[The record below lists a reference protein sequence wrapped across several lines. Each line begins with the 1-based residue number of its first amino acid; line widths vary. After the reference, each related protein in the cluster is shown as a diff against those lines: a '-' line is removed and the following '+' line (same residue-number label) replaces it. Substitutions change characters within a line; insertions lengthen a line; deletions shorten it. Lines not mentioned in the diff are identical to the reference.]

1 MGKPD
6 FNSGSLPG
14 PEYGSIPFFMP
25 RRNLLRAVLLGLF
38 FAHARAADPA
48 AEMAAAATAWL
59 QSLEPAQRSQAVFAV
74 GDSERENWNYVPV
87 TRKGVKLGDMTG
99 TQQAQARRL
108 LAAGLSQRGQL
119 QVEAIIALENVLF
132 AIEGSARRN
141 PQLYFFTVFG
151 APGSP
156 APWGWRVEGHHLSI
170 NFTLA
175 DGRISATP
183 TFFGANPAEVRV
195 DHPQKGRRALV
206 EEEDQ
211 GRALVK
217 SFDTGQF
224 SAALIADRAPNEIVT
239 ENDRQVKPPEPAGLA
254 YARMTPDQQA
264 QLRALVEVYAGRLR
278 PDLAAT
284 EMQAIA
290 SRGWDHVHFAWAG
303 GREKGE
309 GHYYRIQGPAFLIE
323 YDNTQNR
330 ANHIHTTWRN
340 FTGDFGR
347 DLLSEHYRRDHP
359 ATR

>member
-1 MGKPD
+1 
-6 FNSGSLPG
+6 
-14 PEYGSIPFFMP
+14 MP
-25 RRNLLRAVLLGLF
+25 RRNLFRAVFLGLF
-38 FAHARAADPA
+38 LTQLRAADPA
-48 AEMAAAATAWL
+48 ADMAAAATAWL

-87 TRKGVKLGDMTG
+87 ARKGVKLGDMTDA
-99 TQQAQARRL
+99 QQALARRL

-195 DHPQKGRRALV
+195 DHAQKGRRALAG
-206 EEEDQ
+206 EEDL
-211 GRALVK
+211 GRALVQ
-217 SFDTGQF
+217 SFDADQLR
-224 SAALIADRAPNEIVT
+224 AVLIADRAPNEIIT
-239 ENDRQVKPPEPAGLA
+239 ENDRQVKPLEPAGLA
-254 YARMTPDQQA
+254 YARMTPDQQV
-264 QLRALVEVYAGRLR
+264 QLRALVEVYADRLR

-290 SRGWDHVHFAWAG
+290 GRGWAQVHFAWAG
-303 GREKGE
+303 GREKGDA
-309 GHYYRIQGPAFLIE
+309 HYYRIQGPAFLIE

-340 FTGDFGR
+340 FDGDFGR
-347 DLLSEHYRRDHP
+347 DLLAEHYRRDHP
-359 ATR
+359 PAR